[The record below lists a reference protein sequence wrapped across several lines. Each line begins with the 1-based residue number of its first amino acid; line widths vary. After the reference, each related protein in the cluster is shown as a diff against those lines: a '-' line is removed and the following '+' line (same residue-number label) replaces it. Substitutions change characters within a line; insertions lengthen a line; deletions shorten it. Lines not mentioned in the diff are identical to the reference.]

1 MFSFPGLLGHIK
13 SKHPEYMDKFE
24 QKKAEIMKIRAERR
38 SGTLDTFKIGE
49 AKPEFNLTE
58 PVLFSHNYFR
68 REKTTSEVAECLMCQ
83 TQTFI
88 RTRDGNTKVLVSHLQ
103 SKHFQY
109 LEQFELKKAEV
120 LKRRTERTLKRKSSK
135 NEI

>member
-1 MFSFPGLLGHIK
+1 
-13 SKHPEYMDKFE
+13 MDKFE

-38 SGTLDTFKIGE
+38 SGTLDNFEIGE

-58 PVLFSHNYFR
+58 PVVFSHNYFR
-68 REKTTSEVAECLMCQ
+68 REKTTSEVAECLMCHLAQ
-83 TQTFI
+83 VQTFI
-88 RTRDGNTKVLVSHLQ
+88 RTTDGHTNILVRHLQ
-103 SKHFQY
+103 SKHFKY
-109 LEQFELKKAEV
+109 FEQFELKKAEV